1 MITPNVKSALNALQI
16 LYRSGFLCYPRV
28 DIPYL
33 NQSFDI
39 FPHKPLEVISEAF
52 EPFHMPVMEVNEKT
66 ALLMLNTAR
75 LITPSIADSGAKVV
89 DKFYEEVERQKKD
102 ARIRELIELK
112 NKFYQEQN
120 KVQPFSLGH
129 FIPDF
134 VKNFVKKSFSAIK
147 FKIEGLFF
155 DKNIDKKSLENI
167 DEEAKQKI
175 VYDGISFSNLSDL
188 RAYIVG
194 VNEKKY
200 NKIEKERKEYD
211 EKNSVSINASLS
223 F

>member
-1 MITPNVKSALNALQI
+1 M
-16 LYRSGFLCYPRV
+16 RV
-28 DIPYL
+28 
-33 NQSFDI
+33 F
-39 FPHKPLEVISEAF
+39 
-52 EPFHMPVMEVNEKT
+52 
-66 ALLMLNTAR
+66 
-75 LITPSIADSGAKVV
+75 
-89 DKFYEEVERQKKD
+89 
-102 ARIRELIELK
+102 
-112 NKFYQEQN
+112 
-120 KVQPFSLGH
+120 
-129 FIPDF
+129 
-134 VKNFVKKSFSAIK
+134 
-147 FKIEGLFF
+147 FF